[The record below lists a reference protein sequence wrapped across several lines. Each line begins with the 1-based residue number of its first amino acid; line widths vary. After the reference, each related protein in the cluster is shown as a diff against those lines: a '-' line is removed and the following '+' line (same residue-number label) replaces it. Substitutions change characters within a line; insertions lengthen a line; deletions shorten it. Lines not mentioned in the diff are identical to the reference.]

1 MKARHRRAF
10 CFCRDASRCR
20 DKRHWRRACFCR
32 NEKPVDK
39 AALLVV
45 SPDPAN
51 TITDRTVRCGFIERL
66 PIDCALRPETLRLR
80 RTIKHDS
87 NAVTTF
93 GRRAAPALVPT
104 WSSRRA
110 TRRSAETRSLRF
122 DPSSFSAMQSNPI
135 DSKAALSRPPQ
146 SPLQHSCSID
156 VLPIVGVTLKKE
168 QKKIRVDNHLST

>member
-32 NEKPVDK
+32 SEKPVDK
-39 AALLVV
+39 AALLVM
-45 SPDPAN
+45 SPDPAS
-51 TITDRTVRCGFIERL
+51 TIVDGTVRRSFIERL

-110 TRRSAETRSLRF
+110 TRRSAETRSLRSVIVF
-122 DPSSFSAMQSNPI
+122 RNAIEPDRFKSGTQPSAARSA
-135 DSKAALSRPPQ
+135 AAFVQHRRSPHRWGYPEKRAEKDTSR
-146 SPLQHSCSID
+146 
-156 VLPIVGVTLKKE
+156 
-168 QKKIRVDNHLST
+168 